1 MSIKFSPLICL
12 HQFSAQ
18 MAGPKGAKANL
29 QLIEGE
35 GAKFTLQ
42 IQVGRNFLG
51 KFLVEIVENS

>member
-1 MSIKFSPLICL
+1 
-12 HQFSAQ
+12 